1 MRHVASLLA
10 LAGMVGLA
18 GAMPHAQGRGGGRG
32 QPPPTPKAAAPFDL
46 TGYWTAVVTR
56 DWRFRMVVPP
66 KGDYAGVPLNAAART
81 VADAWDPARDEAAG
95 EQCRSYGAANI
106 MRVPGR
112 LHITWQDDQTLKID
126 TDAGTQT
133 RVFSFA
139 AAPTPTPAAGG
150 TWQGTSAAQWEVL
163 AGLRGQAP
171 LTGGRERVV
180 CARGTRRASIRERL
194 PRTEH
199 MTIQTLDVV
208 VLTRDMPAQGLR
220 RGDLGA
226 VVERYGVDAIG
237 VEFVAASGRTQALV
251 TLRPEDVR
259 AVADDDVVAVRPAVP
274 A

>member
-1 MRHVASLLA
+1 MRRLGGTLVI
-10 LAGMVGLA
+10 AGIVGLC
-18 GAMPHAQGRGGGRG
+18 GAVPYAQGRAGGRG

-126 TDAGTQT
+126 TDAGMQT

-139 AAPTPTPAAGG
+139 QPPTAGIA
-150 TWQGTSAAQWEVL
+150 WQGTSSAQWEVIP
-163 AGLRGQAP
+163 GLRGQAP
-171 LTGGRERVV
+171 LTGSLKVV
-180 CARGTRRASIRERL
+180 TTRLKPGYLRKNGVPYSAKTTMTEYFDRITQPNGDAHLIITTTIEDPEYLTQPYLYSTHFKRQADATGWAPRPCSAR
-194 PRTEH
+194 
-199 MTIQTLDVV
+199 
-208 VLTRDMPAQGLR
+208 
-220 RGDLGA
+220 
-226 VVERYGVDAIG
+226 
-237 VEFVAASGRTQALV
+237 
-251 TLRPEDVR
+251 
-259 AVADDDVVAVRPAVP
+259 
-274 A
+274 

>member
-1 MRHVASLLA
+1 MRR
-10 LAGMVGLA
+10 LAGALVLAAMVGLA

-81 VADAWDPARDEAAG
+81 VADAWDPALDEAAG

-112 LHITWQDDQTLKID
+112 LHITWQDDRTLKID

-139 AAPTPTPAAGG
+139 TAPTPTPAAGAA
-150 TWQGTSAAQWEVL
+150 WQGTSTAQWEVL
-163 AGLRGQAP
+163 PGLRGQAP
-171 LTGGRERVV
+171 LTGSLKVV
-180 CARGTRRASIRERL
+180 T
-194 PRTEH
+194 
-199 MTIQTLDVV
+199 
-208 VLTRDMPAQGLR
+208 
-220 RGDLGA
+220 
-226 VVERYGVDAIG
+226 
-237 VEFVAASGRTQALV
+237 TQ
-251 TLRPEDVR
+251 LRPGYLRTNGVPYSAKTTLTEYFDRITQPNGDAHLIITTTIEDPEYLTQPYMYSTHFKR
-259 AVADDDVVAVRPAVP
+259 QADATGWAPRPCSAR
-274 A
+274 